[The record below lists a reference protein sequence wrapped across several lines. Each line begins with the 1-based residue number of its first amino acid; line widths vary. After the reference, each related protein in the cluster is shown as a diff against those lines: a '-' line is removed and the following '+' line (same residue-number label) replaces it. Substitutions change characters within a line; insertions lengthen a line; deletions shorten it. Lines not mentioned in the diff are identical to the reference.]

1 MSDFKKSKKSADSK
15 RSHSDSSGTEFDALC
30 EEIEEADREAT
41 EQIEILEIKIQEIEG
56 LEEKLNSV
64 SEKLSGIEGE
74 ALEKA
79 REEILREISEK
90 RAAADECERKLKE
103 IQDDLVEKRSEIAKE
118 IGQRDEALLEI
129 ESAEEKCDADLSD
142 AKDAVNEEKEKFEE
156 AQNKIGEVLEK
167 IDEALAGYQ
176 AKKFEMFASQAS
188 RFWNSSIDKISQTA
202 KNAASGLM
210 LFIGMF
216 NAILD
221 INNRVLAPPFPNSIL
236 WDIKEMSNKNEE
248 WASISSSEWLD
259 IDSVMEEEREKR
271 RAAAKKK
278 NRKASSI
285 SSK

>member
-15 RSHSDSSGTEFDALC
+15 RSHSDSSGTDLDALC

-64 SEKLSGIEGE
+64 SEKLSGVEGE

-79 REEILREISEK
+79 KADIQREISEK

-118 IGQRDEALLEI
+118 IGHRDEALLDI
-129 ESAEEKCDADLSD
+129 ESAQEKCDADLSD

-176 AKKFEMFASQAS
+176 TKKFEMLASQAN
-188 RFWNSSIDKISQTA
+188 RFLNSSIDNISQTA
-202 KNAASGLM
+202 KNSVAGFM
-210 LFIGMF
+210 LFTGLVS
-216 NAILD
+216 AILD
-221 INNRVLAPPFPNSIL
+221 VNNRVFAAIFPDSTFST
-236 WDIKEMSNKNEE
+236 IKEMSNKNEE

-259 IDSVMEEEREKR
+259 IDSVMETKREKR
-271 RAAAKKK
+271 RDAANK
-278 NRKASSI
+278 NRKANSI